1 MNIIV
6 KPMVSDNEKKGKAYV
21 HWKSWHEAYEKLVSK
36 SYLDKLTRQK
46 CEEWAFEWPENTYV
60 AIDNGNVIGFMCCF
74 GHGEEEPDACE
85 INAIYVLSE
94 YYGTG
99 VAQKLMDT
107 ALEELKKYSRKELWV
122 LKDNP
127 RAIAFYKKYGF
138 HEDGTEKYLK
148 SLEDTEIRMIME

>member
-1 MNIIV
+1 MSIIV
-6 KPMVSDNEKKGKAYV
+6 KIMESDDEKKGKAYV

-36 SYLDKLTRQK
+36 SYLDKLTLKK

-60 AIDNGNVIGFMCCF
+60 AIDSGNVIGFMCCF
-74 GHGEEEPDACE
+74 GHGEEEPDAGE

-122 LKDNP
+122 LKDNT

-148 SLEDTEIRMIME
+148 SLENTEIRMVME

>member
-1 MNIIV
+1 MSIIV
-6 KPMVSDNEKKGKAYV
+6 KMMESDDEKKGKAYV

-36 SYLDKLTRQK
+36 SYLDKLTLQK

-74 GHGEEEPDACE
+74 GHGEEEPDAGE

-107 ALEELKKYSRKELWV
+107 ALEELKKYSR
-122 LKDNP
+122 
-127 RAIAFYKKYGF
+127 RASYICCRG
-138 HEDGTEKYLK
+138 
-148 SLEDTEIRMIME
+148 